1 MLSNVGRG
9 RRCASVCSASSSS
22 VGSMRLTLPRYAA
35 SDHARRSTMT
45 DVVDAPAAV
54 KPINHWISGSSY
66 QGRSGRTGPVFNPAT
81 GAQAGDVDFA
91 SAEDVDAAVQAA
103 RQAFPAWRAL
113 SLAKRAELFFAI
125 RELVH
130 ERREE
135 IAKILTSEHGKV
147 LSDAIGEVTRGL
159 EVIEFCCGIP
169 SLLKGGMTEQAST
182 GIDVY
187 SIRQPLGAVAG
198 ITPFNFPA
206 MVPMWM
212 WAPALA
218 CGNTFV
224 LKPSE
229 KDPSASV
236 YTAEL
241 LKEAGVPDGVFNVV
255 HGGKVAGDSVLG
267 HPEIAAVSFVG
278 STPIARY
285 VYETGTKTGKRVQAL
300 GGAKNHMIVLPDAD
314 IEMAADAAVS
324 AAYGSAGE
332 RCMAISQV
340 VAVGDAADRLVKAI
354 EDRLPKIKVG
364 NGLEADVE
372 MGPLV
377 TREHRDKVAS
387 YIEGAREQGAEVV
400 ADGRENTPEGD
411 GFFLGVSLLD
421 NVTPEM
427 DAYKDEIF
435 GPVLGV
441 TRVGT
446 YDEAVQLV
454 NDNPYGNGTAI
465 FTRDGGVSRQFQFD
479 VQAGMVGINVPI
491 PVPVAYY
498 SFGGWK
504 NSLFGDSHVYGPEG
518 INFYTRGK
526 VVTSR
531 WPDPTTSKVD
541 LGFPQTR

>member
-1 MLSNVGRG
+1 MTEIAEAPV
-9 RRCASVCSASSSS
+9 AASSGELKRIS
-22 VGSMRLTLPRYAA
+22 
-35 SDHARRSTMT
+35 
-45 DVVDAPAAV
+45 
-54 KPINHWISGSSY
+54 HWIGGRAVEGTS
-66 QGRSGRTGPVFNPAT
+66 GRSGPVYNPAK
-81 GAQAGDVDFA
+81 GIQAAEVDFA
-91 SAEDVDAAVQAA
+91 TVGEIDGAVQAA
-103 RQAFPAWRAL
+103 KAAFPAWRAMSL
-113 SLAKRAELFFAI
+113 SKRTELFFRI
-125 RELVH
+125 RQLVDEH
-130 ERREE
+130 REDL
-135 IAKILTSEHGKV
+135 AKLLTAEHGKV
-147 LSDAIGEVTRGL
+147 LSDALGEVARGL
-159 EVIEFCCGIP
+159 EVVEYCCGIP
-169 SLLKGGMTEQAST
+169 ELLKGEFSEQASG

-187 SIRQPLGAVAG
+187 SIRQPLGVVAG

-255 HGGKVAGDSVLG
+255 HGDKVAVDAILE
-267 HPEIAAVSFVG
+267 HPEIKAVSFVG
-278 STPIARY
+278 STPIAKY
-285 VYETGTKTGKRVQAL
+285 VYENATKHGKRAQAL

-314 IEMAADAAVS
+314 VDMAADAAVS

-340 VAVGDAADRLVKAI
+340 VAVGDVADRFIEAVKARI
-354 EDRLPKIKVG
+354 PKVKVG
-364 NGLEADVE
+364 DGMQPDSE

-377 TREHRDKVAS
+377 TREHRDKVAG
-387 YIEGAREQGAEVV
+387 YVAGAADEGGTIVV
-400 ADGRENTPEGD
+400 DGRESAPEGE
-411 GFFLGVSLLD
+411 GFWLGVSLLD
-421 NVTPEM
+421 DLKPGM
-427 DAYKDEIF
+427 KAYDDEIF

-441 TRVGT
+441 TRVDT
-446 YDEAVQLV
+446 YDEAVELV
-454 NDNPYGNGTAI
+454 NENPYGNGTAI
-465 FTRDGGVSRQFQFD
+465 FTRDGGVARRFQFE

-504 NSLFGDSHVYGPEG
+504 ASLFGDTHIYGPEG
-518 INFYTRGK
+518 ISFYTRGK

-531 WPDPTTSKVD
+531 WPDPATSKVD

>member
-1 MLSNVGRG
+1 M
-9 RRCASVCSASSSS
+9 
-22 VGSMRLTLPRYAA
+22 
-35 SDHARRSTMT
+35 
-45 DVVDAPAAV
+45 
-54 KPINHWISGSSY
+54 
-66 QGRSGRTGPVFNPAT
+66 
-81 GAQAGDVDFA
+81 
-91 SAEDVDAAVQAA
+91 
-103 RQAFPAWRAL
+103 
-113 SLAKRAELFFAI
+113 
-125 RELVH
+125 
-130 ERREE
+130 
-135 IAKILTSEHGKV
+135 
-147 LSDAIGEVTRGL
+147 GEVARGL
-159 EVIEFCCGIP
+159 EVIEYCCGIP
-169 SLLKGGMTEQAST
+169 ELLKGEFSEQAST

-187 SIRQPLGAVAG
+187 SIRQPLGVVAG

-255 HGGKVAGDSVLG
+255 HGDKIAVDAILE
-267 HPEIAAVSFVG
+267 HPEIKAVSFVG
-278 STPIARY
+278 STPIAKY
-285 VYETGTKTGKRVQAL
+285 VYENATRHGKRAQAL

-314 IEMAADAAVS
+314 VDMAADAAVS

-340 VAVGDAADRLVKAI
+340 VAVGDVADRFIEAVKARI
-354 EDRLPKIKVG
+354 PKVKVG
-364 NGLEADVE
+364 DGMQPDSE

-377 TREHRDKVAS
+377 TREHRDKVAG
-387 YIEGAREQGAEVV
+387 YVAGVKDEGGKVIV
-400 ADGRENTPEGD
+400 DGRESAPEGD
-411 GFFLGVSLLD
+411 GFWLGVSLLD
-421 NVTPEM
+421 DLKPGM
-427 DAYKDEIF
+427 KAYDDEIF

-441 TRVGT
+441 TRVDT
-446 YDEAVQLV
+446 YDEAVELV

-465 FTRDGGVSRQFQFD
+465 FTRDGGVARKFQFE

-504 NSLFGDSHVYGPEG
+504 ASLFGDTHIYGPEG
-518 INFYTRGK
+518 ISFYTRGK

-531 WPDPTTSKVD
+531 WPDPATSKVD

>member
-1 MLSNVGRG
+1 MTEVATPPVGQEQDV
-9 RRCASVCSASSSS
+9 RRI
-22 VGSMRLTLPRYAA
+22 T
-35 SDHARRSTMT
+35 
-45 DVVDAPAAV
+45 
-54 KPINHWISGSSY
+54 HWIGGRAVAGES
-66 QGRSGRTGPVFNPAT
+66 GRSGPVYNPAT
-81 GAQAGDVDFA
+81 GRQTGAVDFA
-91 SAEDVDAAVQAA
+91 TAEEVDRAVQTAKE
-103 RQAFPAWRAL
+103 AFPAWRAL
-113 SLAKRAELFFAI
+113 SLSRRTELFFRI

-130 ERREE
+130 ERLDE
-135 IAKILTSEHGKV
+135 IARILTSEHGKV
-147 LSDAIGEVTRGL
+147 FSDAKGEVTRGL
-159 EVIEFCCGIP
+159 EVIEFCCGLP
-169 SLLKGGMTEQAST
+169 QLLKGGFSEQASS

-187 SIRQPLGAVAG
+187 SIRQPLGVVGG

-229 KDPSASV
+229 KDPSAAL
-236 YTAEL
+236 YAAEL

-255 HGGKVAGDSVLG
+255 HGDKVAVDAVLE
-267 HPEIAAVSFVG
+267 HPDVAAVSFVG

-285 VYETGTKTGKRVQAL
+285 VYEHGTKHGKRVQAL

-314 IEMAADAAVS
+314 VDMAADAAVS
-324 AAYGSAGE
+324 AGYGSAGE
-332 RCMAISQV
+332 RCMAVSQI
-340 VAVGDAADRLVKAI
+340 VAVGDVADRLVAAI
-354 EDRLPKIKVG
+354 RERLPKVKVG
-364 NGLEADVE
+364 DGMDPESE
-372 MGPLV
+372 MGPLI
-377 TREHRDKVAS
+377 TREHRDRVAS
-387 YIEGAREQGAEVV
+387 YIDRGREQGATVV
-400 ADGRENTPEGD
+400 ADGRETAPDGD

-421 NVTPEM
+421 DVAPEN

-441 TRVGT
+441 TRVDT
-446 YDEAVQLV
+446 YDEAVRLV
-454 NDNPYGNGTAI
+454 NENPYGNGTAI
-465 FTRDGGVSRQFQFD
+465 FTRDGGVARQFQFD

-504 NSLFGDSHVYGPEG
+504 ASLFGDSHIYGPEG

-526 VVTSR
+526 VVTAR
-531 WPDPTTSKVD
+531 WPDPATSKVD

>member
-1 MLSNVGRG
+1 MTEV
-9 RRCASVCSASSSS
+9 AEAPV
-22 VGSMRLTLPRYAA
+22 AA
-35 SDHARRSTMT
+35 RSGELKRI
-45 DVVDAPAAV
+45 P
-54 KPINHWISGSSY
+54 HWIGGRPVEGTS
-66 QGRSGRTGPVFNPAT
+66 GRSGPVYNPAK
-81 GAQAGDVDFA
+81 GVQAAEVDFA
-91 SAEDVDAAVQAA
+91 SVEEIDGAVRAAQAA
-103 RQAFPAWRAL
+103 FPDWRAMSL
-113 SLAKRAELFFAI
+113 SRRTEMFFRIRA
-125 RELVH
+125 LVH
-130 ERREE
+130 EHRED
-135 IAKILTSEHGKV
+135 IAKLLTAEHGKV
-147 LSDAIGEVTRGL
+147 LSDALGEVARGL
-159 EVIEFCCGIP
+159 EVIEYCCGIP
-169 SLLKGGMTEQAST
+169 ELLKGEFSEQASS

-187 SIRQPLGAVAG
+187 SIRQPLGVVAG

-236 YTAEL
+236 YAAEL

-255 HGGKVAGDSVLG
+255 HGDKVAVDAILE
-267 HPEIAAVSFVG
+267 HPEIKAVSFVG
-278 STPIARY
+278 STPIAKY
-285 VYETGTKTGKRVQAL
+285 VYENATKHGKRAQAL

-314 IEMAADAAVS
+314 VDMAADAAVS

-340 VAVGDAADRLVKAI
+340 VAVGDVADRFIEAVKARI
-354 EDRLPKIKVG
+354 PKVKVG
-364 NGLEADVE
+364 DGMQPDSE

-387 YIEGAREQGAEVV
+387 YVAGAAGEGGTIVV
-400 ADGRENTPEGD
+400 DGRESTPEGE
-411 GFFLGVSLLD
+411 GFWLGVSLLD
-421 NVTPEM
+421 DLKPGM
-427 DAYKDEIF
+427 KAYDDEIF

-441 TRVGT
+441 TRVDT
-446 YDEAVQLV
+446 YDEAVRLV
-454 NDNPYGNGTAI
+454 NENPYGNGTAI
-465 FTRDGGVSRQFQFD
+465 FTRDGGVARKFQFE

-504 NSLFGDSHVYGPEG
+504 SSLFGDTHIYGPEG
-518 INFYTRGK
+518 ISFYTRGK

-531 WPDPTTSKVD
+531 WPDPATSKVD